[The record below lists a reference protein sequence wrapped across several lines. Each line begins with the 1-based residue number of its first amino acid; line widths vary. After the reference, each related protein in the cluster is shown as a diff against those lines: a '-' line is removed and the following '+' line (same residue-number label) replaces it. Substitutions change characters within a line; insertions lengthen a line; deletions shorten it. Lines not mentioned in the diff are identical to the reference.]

1 MRLSRMAG
9 SQCGHAYHVTG
20 GPFLLVTVRPL
31 LLIPL
36 GFGFRFC
43 RNRTGT
49 GHVLA
54 AEKHDVKKSNCVVL
68 QQSDE
73 CGTRTMERVRVEW
86 G

>member
-1 MRLSRMAG
+1 
-9 SQCGHAYHVTG
+9 
-20 GPFLLVTVRPL
+20 LLVTVRPL

-36 GFGFRFC
+36 GFGFKFC

-54 AEKHDVKKSNCVVL
+54 AEKHEVKKSNCVVL

-73 CGTRTMERVRVEW
+73 CRDAKDGESESGMVGGVGGE

>member
-1 MRLSRMAG
+1 
-9 SQCGHAYHVTG
+9 
-20 GPFLLVTVRPL
+20 LLVTVRPL

-73 CGTRTMERVRVEW
+73 CGTRQMERVRVEW
-86 G
+86 GYETRSQGKQSTLPLDMFEN